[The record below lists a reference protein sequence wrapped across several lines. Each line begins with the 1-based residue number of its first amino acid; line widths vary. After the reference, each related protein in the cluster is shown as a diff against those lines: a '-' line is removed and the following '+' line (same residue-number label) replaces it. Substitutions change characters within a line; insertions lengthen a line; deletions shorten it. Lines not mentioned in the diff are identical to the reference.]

1 MEHEKTLNAGRTSI
15 VTTRIAQLRNRLL
28 NRIMLFGFIAL
39 CLGTAVSVARAPVT
53 GLRPI
58 FILDLVAIVVAAA
71 LVVLK
76 ERVPYSPRLVILI
89 FGTILTA
96 CAGFCS
102 VGLMGYGA
110 LILLLAIILAAAFAN
125 RAASFFV
132 TGIAA
137 AAVLVF
143 ALLFGTGAVDLPF
156 DLAAYHASYLSW
168 LNLFAGIMAIGIAT
182 VIIVTSLLGSLA
194 EFAGQAEDNLAE
206 IRRLNQTLEQN
217 VASRTSELE
226 QSNREKDRILGV
238 LAHDINNKLVGIV
251 GYLDLLTENAGAA
264 AQSDRVDYARQALNG
279 SVAARDIVNDL
290 LEFART
296 SRHEQH
302 LTTEP
307 VDMCEFVRSTIDGH
321 MPAALDKGIALK
333 TKRLPEHAYCTIDKG
348 RMSRVIDNLIANALK
363 FTPRGGTVTVDIGV
377 CPNHVLITV
386 RDTGIGIP
394 RALHDHLF
402 EPFTP
407 SRRPGTDKEKSTG
420 LGLSI
425 SREIVEQHGGRI
437 RFESEEGKGS
447 SFFLQLPSSER
458 G

>member
-1 MEHEKTLNAGRTSI
+1 MEDRKTLDAGRTSV

-28 NRIMLFGFIAL
+28 NRVMLFGFVGV
-39 CLGTAVSVARAPVT
+39 CLATVVSIARAPVT

-58 FILDLVAIVVAAA
+58 FILDLAFVVAITV

-76 ERVPYSPRLVILI
+76 ERIPYHARLFAAIS
-89 FGTILTA
+89 GTILGA
-96 CAGFCS
+96 CTGIYS
-102 VGLMGYGA
+102 VGLMGYGS
-110 LILLLAIILAAAFAN
+110 LVLLLAVILAAAFGN
-125 RAASFFV
+125 RVVSFIV
-132 TGIAA
+132 TGIAG

-143 ALLFGTGAVDLPF
+143 ALLFGTGAVGLPF
-156 DLAAYHASYLSW
+156 ELGAYHGSYVSW

-182 VIIVTSLLGSLA
+182 VIIVTSLLGSLS
-194 EFAGQAEDNLAE
+194 EFARQSEDNLAE
-206 IRRLNQTLEQN
+206 IGRLNQTLEQK
-217 VASRTSELE
+217 VTSRTSELE

-251 GYLDLLTENAGAA
+251 GYLDLLTENAGAVP
-264 AQSDRVDYARQALNG
+264 QSDRLEYARQALRG
-279 SVAARDIVNDL
+279 STRARDIVNDL

-307 VDMCEFVRSTIDGH
+307 VDMCDFVRSTIDGT

-333 TKRLPEHAYCTIDKG
+333 TERVPEHAYCTIDKG
-348 RMSRVIDNLIANALK
+348 RMSRVIDNLIVNAVK
-363 FTPRGGTVTVDIGV
+363 YTPRGGTVTVDIGV
-377 CPNHVLITV
+377 CENHVLITV
-386 RDTGIGIP
+386 KDTGIGIP
-394 RALHDHLF
+394 RALHEHLF

-407 SRRPGTDKEKSTG
+407 SRRPGTDREKSTG

-437 RFESEEGKGS
+437 WFESEEGQGS
-447 SFFLQLPSSER
+447 SFFLQLPSSEPA
-458 G
+458 